1 QVRFVVHF
9 SLSKS
14 LENYYQESGRA
25 GRDGKPS
32 RCVVFYR
39 PSDVSRQATLS
50 CQDQGSQPLATLYKM
65 VRYCQTMA
73 TCRRTMIAEA
83 LGERGGNGLCSGGGG
98 GGGCDVCSGGID
110 EAADVATLD
119 ATAHACTLVSRIL
132 RHLALKEQRVTPRQ
146 LVDAWRAKKGA
157 KAMPDEVVGENDRP
171 PKALSRSACER
182 LVLQLLG
189 DGVLSDDF
197 HFTAFSVVH
206 YVVTGARAHAL
217 ESGRL
222 SQVSFQVRGSAAAG
236 AASAARKKPAGASSE
251 RPSKPAAARQKKDP
265 TGAWGGRGQG
275 SSGKRRARSTADGSA
290 TGVVAAAGVVDL
302 CDSDGEEEEVAVRGG
317 GGKRS
322 AGWAAEGES
331 EEEEEEEEEWSG
343 DDGGRGGGP
352 VRTVYSS
359 DNDSDDFEPAK
370 PRRRKKAKT
379 VAKRDNG
386 SSIT

>member
-1 QVRFVVHF
+1 
-9 SLSKS
+9 
-14 LENYYQESGRA
+14 
-25 GRDGKPS
+25 
-32 RCVVFYR
+32 
-39 PSDVSRQATLS
+39 
-50 CQDQGSQPLATLYKM
+50 
-65 VRYCQTMA
+65 MA

-83 LGERGGNGLCSGGGG
+83 LGERGGKGLCSGGGGGG
-98 GGGCDVCSGGID
+98 GGGCDVCSGDNG

-119 ATAHACTLVSRIL
+119 VTAHACTLVSRIL

-197 HFTAFSVVH
+197 HFTAFSIVH

-222 SQVSFQVRGSAAAG
+222 SQVSFQVRGSAVAGAAG
-236 AASAARKKPAGASSE
+236 AVRKKPAGASSE
-251 RPSKPAAARQKKDP
+251 RPSKPAAAAARQKKDP
-265 TGAWGGRGQG
+265 AGAGGGRGQG
-275 SSGKRRARSTADGSA
+275 SSGKRRARSTAGGGA

-302 CDSDGEEEEVAVRGG
+302 CDSDGEGEQVPVRGG
-317 GGKRS
+317 AGKRS

-331 EEEEEEEEEWSG
+331 EEDEKEEEEWSG
-343 DDGGRGGGP
+343 DDGSRGGGP

-379 VAKRDNG
+379 VAKRDDG
-386 SSIT
+386 SSTIDNL